1 MESKFVDE
9 EIKYIGSQLAPHWI
23 YKNFGICGD
32 AIVSFI
38 GEMDVKLTEM
48 VDIEDVLTNSPIYSK
63 KMVSFILE
71 HFEMPLAEAVSRQ
84 RLLICIIIEE
94 LRKLLNNDVKIRRS
108 GDDIFV
114 NDAKLSVSIATK
126 STTSSLIHIGLN
138 INSEGAPVKACG
150 LENDLGITCVKEFA
164 KNIMTRYIEEDKD
177 IHFAVCKVRGVLNM
191 VSKNSQ
197 RKAKQTIA
205 LFIITFLIT
214 LIGVTYLIKSF
225 SPNVDVEIGGEEL
238 TTETGDES
246 DEPESDFKK
255 AIDDRLKW
263 IQLEDNM
270 PGVSKRG
277 DEEKSEEVEYET
289 AKTTANQENSA
300 APKKEEPAGPEITLP
315 KANETE
321 YVNPQN
327 VRTAPPIPKPA
338 AVEPY
343 KMTKVYVGSYATIEQ
358 AIQAQNHLMNAPIGI
373 SPFVKEVNGSYVLQ
387 AGSFASAA
395 KAESIANQ
403 IRQAGFSARVVSE

>member
-1 MESKFVDE
+1 
-9 EIKYIGSQLAPHWI
+9 
-23 YKNFGICGD
+23 
-32 AIVSFI
+32 
-38 GEMDVKLTEM
+38 
-48 VDIEDVLTNSPIYSK
+48 
-63 KMVSFILE
+63 
-71 HFEMPLAEAVSRQ
+71 
-84 RLLICIIIEE
+84 
-94 LRKLLNNDVKIRRS
+94 
-108 GDDIFV
+108 
-114 NDAKLSVSIATK
+114 
-126 STTSSLIHIGLN
+126 
-138 INSEGAPVKACG
+138 
-150 LENDLGITCVKEFA
+150 
-164 KNIMTRYIEEDKD
+164 
-177 IHFAVCKVRGVLNM
+177 M

-300 APKKEEPAGPEITLP
+300 APKKEE
-315 KANETE
+315 
-321 YVNPQN
+321 Q
-327 VRTAPPIPKPA
+327 
-338 AVEPY
+338 
-343 KMTKVYVGSYATIEQ
+343 
-358 AIQAQNHLMNAPIGI
+358 IGR
-373 SPFVKEVNGSYVLQ
+373 
-387 AGSFASAA
+387 ASCR
-395 KAESIANQ
+395 E
-403 IRQAGFSARVVSE
+403 RV

>member
-1 MESKFVDE
+1 
-9 EIKYIGSQLAPHWI
+9 
-23 YKNFGICGD
+23 
-32 AIVSFI
+32 
-38 GEMDVKLTEM
+38 
-48 VDIEDVLTNSPIYSK
+48 
-63 KMVSFILE
+63 
-71 HFEMPLAEAVSRQ
+71 
-84 RLLICIIIEE
+84 
-94 LRKLLNNDVKIRRS
+94 
-108 GDDIFV
+108 
-114 NDAKLSVSIATK
+114 
-126 STTSSLIHIGLN
+126 
-138 INSEGAPVKACG
+138 
-150 LENDLGITCVKEFA
+150 
-164 KNIMTRYIEEDKD
+164 
-177 IHFAVCKVRGVLNM
+177 M

-327 VRTAPPIPKPA
+327 GRAAPPTPKPA